1 MIVIHILAQLS
12 IEMIYLWPSPDM
24 VSCQGQWTLHPWPP
38 FSLCTSGHSVEHS
51 DHAGVLGSK
60 CRLHRLPLYIPSTDS
75 EDKIVYRLSVHSNAP
90 VNHCVKLISHHF
102 FIIQQISLANFS
114 PLGFRGYF
122 WCVQFILVILI
133 FSNCY
138 WYIYS
143 KYIVIDII
151 RFQTKNSKN
160 TLWYAEDIST
170 RRIMW
175 IISFFLIGYAH
186 LAVVSQNT

>member
-1 MIVIHILAQLS
+1 
-12 IEMIYLWPSPDM
+12 MIYLWPSPDM
-24 VSCQGQWTLHPWPP
+24 ISCQGQQTLHPWPP

-90 VNHCVKLISHHF
+90 VIHCSLIYCCNRSVIIF
-102 FIIQQISLANFS
+102 SSCIQQMSLANFS

-122 WCVQFILVILI
+122 LCVQFILVILI

-143 KYIVIDII
+143 KCIVIDII
-151 RFQTKNSKN
+151 LRFKTQNSKN

-170 RRIMW
+170 RRIM
-175 IISFFLIGYAH
+175 
-186 LAVVSQNT
+186 